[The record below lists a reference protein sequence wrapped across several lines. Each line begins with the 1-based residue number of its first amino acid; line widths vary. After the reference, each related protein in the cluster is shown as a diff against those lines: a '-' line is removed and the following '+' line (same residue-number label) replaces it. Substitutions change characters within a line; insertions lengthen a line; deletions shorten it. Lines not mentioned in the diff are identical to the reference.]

1 MKKWQVTKFN
11 AQVPVCVWD
20 GMTEEEARD
29 AARRLNASC
38 SGCEHYEVSRMEEEE
53 QNEI

>member
-11 AQVPVCVWD
+11 AQVPLFVWD